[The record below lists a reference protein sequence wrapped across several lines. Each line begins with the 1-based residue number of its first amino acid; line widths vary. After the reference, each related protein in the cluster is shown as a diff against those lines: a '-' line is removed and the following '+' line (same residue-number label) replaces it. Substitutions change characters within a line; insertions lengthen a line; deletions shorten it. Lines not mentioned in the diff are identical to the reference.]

1 MSDEPLLDN
10 DNAEYGIP
18 AWEDLRLTY
27 ESKWLSEKEKFQ
39 NQLKENFRIL
49 VGQYKSGK
57 QEIFELSD
65 GTYTKFYEQ
74 AFRELF
80 ADTGYQATVGQTE
93 RLGTGKKKCKKLYV
107 TLPPCHH

>member
-1 MSDEPLLDN
+1 MSEEALLTDEN
-10 DNAEYGIP
+10 SQYGIP
-18 AWEDLRLTY
+18 AWDELRLTY
-27 ESKWLSEKEKFQ
+27 EAKWLSEKEKFQ

-49 VGQYKSGK
+49 VGEYKSGK
-57 QEIFELSD
+57 QEIFELSE
-65 GTYTKFYEQ
+65 GYYTKFYEQ

-93 RLGTGKKKCKKLYV
+93 RLGTGTKKRKKLYV